1 MKKGIEIGRNHN
13 VEPIKKM
20 VGPLAPNNI
29 RVGGDGV
36 AVKTVAMVAFLSL
49 IIGALGLLG
58 IYGHDLA
65 ALVETLRHYTSV
77 NSLALDPVSVLKSFG
92 KKPRQLL

>member
-49 IIGALGLLG
+49 ILGALLG
-58 IYGHDLA
+58 IYGHELA
-65 ALVETLRHYTSV
+65 ALIETLRHYTSV
-77 NSLALDPVSVLKSFG
+77 SSLALDPVSVLKSFG
-92 KKPRQLL
+92 KKSW